1 MSLGATKKLYDEDSY
16 LKEFTALVKS
26 CNKSGDFFKIELN
39 QTAFFPEGG
48 GQLADPG
55 FFIVNGKG
63 IKVFDVQLEGDKV
76 FHFTR
81 EKILENFE
89 ISGVIDFEERFR
101 RMQNHTGEHIVSG
114 LINRTFGYNNIGF
127 HLGDDDTTCDYDGVL
142 SWNQVKEIEKAANEA
157 VFANKEV
164 VAYYPDPV
172 TLPSL
177 EYRSKLDLTEGV
189 RLVMI
194 DGVDCCACCAPHVKT
209 TAEVGLIKI
218 VNIEKSHGGTRLH
231 LRCGMSALL
240 DYDEK
245 QTQALRIGDLL
256 SARQFELADCVEAL
270 QKANS
275 RLNYELARMSE
286 KVAEA
291 TLTSLEKVDG
301 NKVMVLSNA
310 DTDALRAFANGGRK
324 KVSGLFVALTEAG
337 TGFRYM
343 ITSADDSIKLSA
355 KAKEFNDALLGRGGG
370 KDDMIQG
377 TFAAPLEEI
386 EKYFDNK

>member
-1 MSLGATKKLYDEDSY
+1 M
-16 LKEFTALVKS
+16 
-26 CNKSGDFFKIELN
+26 
-39 QTAFFPEGG
+39 
-48 GQLADPG
+48 
-55 FFIVNGKG
+55 
-63 IKVFDVQLEGDKV
+63 
-76 FHFTR
+76 
-81 EKILENFE
+81 
-89 ISGVIDFEERFR
+89 
-101 RMQNHTGEHIVSG
+101 
-114 LINRTFGYNNIGF
+114 
-127 HLGDDDTTCDYDGVL
+127 
-142 SWNQVKEIEKAANEA
+142 
-157 VFANKEV
+157 

-324 KVSGLFVALTEAG
+324 KYQAS
-337 TGFRYM
+337 
-343 ITSADDSIKLSA
+343 S
-355 KAKEFNDALLGRGGG
+355 LL
-370 KDDMIQG
+370 
-377 TFAAPLEEI
+377 
-386 EKYFDNK
+386 

>member
-55 FFIVNGKG
+55 FFIVNGKE
-63 IKVFDVQLEGDKV
+63 INVFDVQLEGDKV

-157 VFANKEV
+157 VFANKKV

-324 KVSGLFVALTEAG
+324 KVSGLFVALTETG

-377 TFAAPLEEI
+377 AFAAPLEEI
-386 EKYFDNK
+386 EKYFDDK

>member
-55 FFIVNGKG
+55 FFIVNGKE

-142 SWNQVKEIEKAANEA
+142 SWDQVKEIEKAANEA
-157 VFANKEV
+157 VFANKKV

-189 RLVMI
+189 RIVMI

-270 QKANS
+270 QKANG

-324 KVSGLFVALTEAG
+324 KVSGLFVALTEAE

-386 EKYFDNK
+386 EKYFDDE